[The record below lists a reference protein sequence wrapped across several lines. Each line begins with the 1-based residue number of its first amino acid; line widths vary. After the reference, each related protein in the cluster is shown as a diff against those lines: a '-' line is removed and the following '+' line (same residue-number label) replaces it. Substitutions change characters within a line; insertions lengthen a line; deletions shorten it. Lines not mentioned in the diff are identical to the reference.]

1 MELIIVKDEHIFARA
16 TDSGE
21 AGEYSLNVVADADIP
36 TYPTENPPKGKQWE
50 LDYVDGELAWVLA
63 DRPLTVEERLEA
75 VEEKQ
80 NAWKAGEWVE
90 VGDRRFYD
98 GHWYK
103 CIQAHTTQTG
113 WEPPIVPALWQLD
126 D

>member
-1 MELIIVKDEHIFARA
+1 M
-16 TDSGE
+16 
-21 AGEYSLNVVADADIP
+21 
-36 TYPTENPPKGKQWE
+36 
-50 LDYVDGELAWVLA
+50 

-80 NAWKAGEWVE
+80 NAWKPNEWVE
-90 VGDRRFYD
+90 VGERRFYD
-98 GHWYK
+98 GHWCK

-113 WEPPIVPALWQLD
+113 WEPPIVPALWELD